1 MSKGSSK
8 NHISVHAKPG
18 QMSFSWQLGKGLGYV
33 FLSVLVMQCQPAS
46 RPQPIAEYE
55 PASGFTLLSQVAPD
69 IQQDIR
75 YATANNF
82 LGRPVNGYFTN
93 ACVISVDA
101 ANALANVQQQAVD
114 LGYSLKVY
122 DCYRPQHAVDDFVRW
137 SSDADDNLMQSRFF
151 PALEKDQLFPQGY
164 IAARS
169 GHSRGSTVDL
179 TLVPLDTRQP
189 SASPLDGR
197 FDCRASV
204 MQRYPDNSIDMG
216 TGYDCFD
223 EKSHTDHPDVSEN
236 VRANRDL
243 LRDLME
249 QSGFENYSQ
258 EWWHFTLNDEPFPER
273 YFDFSLPR

>member
-1 MSKGSSK
+1 MSKWSGKVSSTAR
-8 NHISVHAKPG
+8 VKPSQVQPSLLLARG
-18 QMSFSWQLGKGLGYV
+18 LVCAFFSLL
-33 FLSVLVMQCQPAS
+33 LLQCQPAS

-55 PASGFTLLSQVAPD
+55 PVAGFTLLADVAPS

-82 LGRPVNGYFTN
+82 LGRPVNGYFIN
-93 ACVISVDA
+93 ACVITEA
-101 ANALANVQQQAVD
+101 AAMALERVQQQAVN

-137 SSDADDNLMQSRFF
+137 AADEDDNLMQSRFF
-151 PALEKDQLFPQGY
+151 PALNKDELFPQGY
-164 IAARS
+164 IAERS

-179 TLVPLDTRQP
+179 TLVPLDTQQP
-189 SASPLDGR
+189 AASPLGGGY
-197 FDCRASV
+197 DCRGSV

-223 EKSHTDHPDVSEN
+223 EKSHTDNPDVTAT

-258 EWWHFTLNDEPFPER
+258 EWWHFTLNNEPFSDQ
-273 YFDFSLPR
+273 YFNFALPQ

>member
-1 MSKGSSK
+1 MSKWSSRK
-8 NHISVHAKPG
+8 NSSESLKPS
-18 QMSFSWQLGKGLGYV
+18 QMSFSWPLGNGVSCALLSV
-33 FLSVLVMQCQPAS
+33 FLMQCQPAS
-46 RPQPIAEYE
+46 RPQPIAAYE
-55 PASGFTLLSQVAPD
+55 PASGFTLLSDVAPS

-82 LGRPVNGYFTN
+82 LGRPVNGYFVN
-93 ACVISVDA
+93 ACVISEA
-101 ANALANVQQQAVD
+101 AAQALANVQQQAVD

-151 PALEKDQLFPQGY
+151 PSLQKDQLFPQGY

-189 SASPLDGR
+189 SASPLDGQY
-197 FDCRASV
+197 DCRGSV
-204 MQRYPDNSIDMG
+204 MQRFPDNSIDMG

-223 EKSHTDHPDVSEN
+223 EKSHTDNPEVTAT

-273 YFDFSLPR
+273 YFDFSLPH

>member
-1 MSKGSSK
+1 MSKGLNRDS
-8 NHISVHAKPG
+8 ISEHAKPG
-18 QMSFSWQLGKGLGYV
+18 QMSFSWQLGKGGFCVLM
-33 FLSVLVMQCQPAS
+33 SVLIMQCQPAS
-46 RPQPIAEYE
+46 RPQPIAEYK
-55 PASGFTLLSQVAPD
+55 PAPGFTLLSQVAPG

-82 LGRPVNGYFTN
+82 LGRPVNGYFVN
-93 ACVISVDA
+93 ACVISEA
-101 ANALANVQQQAVD
+101 AAEALARVQEQAVG

-189 SASPLDGR
+189 DASPLDGR
-197 FDCRASV
+197 FDCRGSV

-223 EKSHTDHPDVSEN
+223 EKSHTDHPNVTDT

-258 EWWHFTLNDEPFPER
+258 EWWHFTLNEEPFPER
-273 YFDFSLPR
+273 YFDFALPQ

>member
-1 MSKGSSK
+1 MSKGSCKVSSATLVK
-8 NHISVHAKPG
+8 SS
-18 QMSFSWQLGKGLGYV
+18 QTQFSLQLARGLV
-33 FLSVLVMQCQPAS
+33 CAMLSLLLLQCQPAS
-46 RPQPIAEYE
+46 RPQPVTEYE
-55 PASGFTLLSQVAPD
+55 PVSGFVLLSEIAPS
-69 IQQDIR
+69 IQQGIR

-82 LGRPVNGYFTN
+82 LGRPVNGYFVN
-93 ACVISVDA
+93 ACVISEA
-101 ANALANVQQQAVD
+101 AAVALARVQQQAVN

-137 SSDADDNLMQSRFF
+137 ASDEDDNLMQSRFF
-151 PALEKDQLFPQGY
+151 PALNKDELFPQGY
-164 IAARS
+164 IAERS

-179 TLVPLDTRQP
+179 TLVPLDTQQP
-189 SASPLDGR
+189 AASPLGGGY
-197 FDCRASV
+197 DCRGSV

-223 EKSHTDHPDVSEN
+223 EKSHTDNPDVTAT

-258 EWWHFTLNDEPFPER
+258 EWWHFTLNNEPFSEQ
-273 YFDFSLPR
+273 YFNFALPQ